1 MTTIQ
6 PDGERLRK
14 AVTWIAAEVKAGSP
28 KRRQELIQEAGLTFN
43 LTPVEAEYLAR
54 SFDDITAS

>member
-14 AVTWIAAEVKAGSP
+14 AVKWIAEEEKAGAS
-28 KRRQELIQEAGLTFN
+28 KIRQELIQEAGLTFN

-54 SFDDITAS
+54 SFKDTAS

>member
-14 AVTWIAAEVKAGSP
+14 AVKWIAEEQKTGSS
-28 KRRQELIQEAGLTFN
+28 KSRRELIQEAGLTFN

-54 SFDDITAS
+54 SFKDTAS